1 MLIGGNFNKKAR
13 EFLKELALMS
23 NYAAGERVEVG
34 EILHQVDLEKTEL
47 KTMMEYLES
56 LDYLRI
62 ETIGGKFLYGH
73 VSITKKGLNKVKN
86 D

>member
-13 EFLKELALMS
+13 EFLKELAEMS
-23 NYAAGERVEVG
+23 GSVEVG
-34 EILHQVDLEKTEL
+34 QILDQVNLEKAEL
-47 KTMMEYLES
+47 KAMMEYLES
-56 LDYLRI
+56 LDYLKI

-73 VSITKKGLNKVKN
+73 VSITKKGLNKVKT